1 MGQSNTLK
9 GPRFVPSHLCFP
21 VGSFPASVSNLS
33 LLLPWSLPLLD
44 NTHINFL
51 SIFLYKVSCPFCTIQ
66 SENFEIHSKRYMI
79 KKKKKKKHL
88 LIKLAIICEHDHYY
102 FWIHTILAVLSC
114 IDFLKFPKNFWQ
126 IYTKYVTSCCI
137 FLNNIKMQISFSEYN
152 VTFSF
157 VVMFLLDFSPKFMIL
172 FAHTMSCISKCISD
186 ITEFIAILIQL
197 PYVSKI
203 VT

>member
-1 MGQSNTLK
+1 MFQVT
-9 GPRFVPSHLCFP
+9 FVSQLDH
-21 VGSFPASVSNLS
+21 
-33 LLLPWSLPLLD
+33 SLPL
-44 NTHINFL
+44 FL
-51 SIFLYKVSCPFCTIQ
+51 TCLFFSLGPSLSWTILTSIFSLFFYTRLVVLFVLFNLKTLKPIQ
-66 SENFEIHSKRYMI
+66 KDIWL
-79 KKKKKKKHL
+79 KKKKKKHL

-157 VVMFLLDFSPKFMIL
+157 VVMFLLDFSAKFMIL
-172 FAHTMSCISKCISD
+172 FAHTMSCISKCIFD
-186 ITEFIAILIQL
+186 ITEFIAILVQL